1 MSSYWGVNRNIDVT
15 KSSRLA
21 LIFEKKDHRETR
33 KMLVWVVEAF
43 LFFIHSV
50 SAIHWKSGCVVLTTA
65 KASVRHRG
73 WRYNSFLYLLIIKDA
88 LSCPFRLPGP
98 WQSLRVRLGRVNR
111 RETVIH
117 CYKRQFYCTV
127 VSATKNVLQE
137 TLINLRQS
145 LK

>member
-21 LIFEKKDHRETR
+21 LIFWERRSSGNQKN
-33 KMLVWVVEAF
+33 VGWVVEAF

-73 WRYNSFLYLLIIKDA
+73 WRYNSFLYLL
-88 LSCPFRLPGP
+88 LSRMRYPAPFGCQVPGKASEYDWVELTGEKRLYIAI
-98 WQSLRVRLGRVNR
+98 RDNFIVRSFLQLKMF
-111 RETVIH
+111 
-117 CYKRQFYCTV
+117 YKKHLLT
-127 VSATKNVLQE
+127 SDNP
-137 TLINLRQS
+137 
-145 LK
+145 